1 MVIRQQQMAELAKAM
16 QHRFEQ
22 HMLVHLRAHFRSQ
35 IGGWSNEPVLRLIRQ
50 GIAESEAQGID
61 AERDV
66 ARYIEFLVIYG
77 PQFHSLAWAAEILDS
92 RDLNGEGKMDRIDN
106 HDLFNR

>member
-1 MVIRQQQMAELAKAM
+1 MVIRQQQMAELGKAM

-22 HMLVHLRAHFRSQ
+22 QMLTHLSANFRSQ
-35 IGGWSNEPVLRLIRQ
+35 IGGWSDEQVLRLVRQ
-50 GIAESEAQGID
+50 GIDESAAHGIH

-66 ARYIEFLVIYG
+66 ARYIEFVVIYG
-77 PQFHSLAWAAEILDS
+77 PEFHILGWAAEILATP
-92 RDLNGEGKMDRIDN
+92 DLDGAGKMDRIDN